1 MPGRGRRDAKSR
13 HDAAGTAR
21 PMARH
26 PRPPHPRPADGDR
39 VTWNVH
45 AWAADPGGSIPRI
58 PRARDL
64 RDRLPMSHVTVPA
77 QPPSIANAIVA
88 QPATADRVVPPL
100 VRQFLDYLK
109 LEKHFSDYTGKS
121 YGADLAQFN
130 QFLAG
135 EIGAAHSTAPAAGY
149 AATSAD
155 AKLAGCEPLTV
166 REFLAYLHAQNYTKS
181 TTARKLA
188 TLRSFYKFCI
198 RRGVCTASPLAT
210 IRTPKQEKRLP
221 KCLDLEQVQKL
232 MDAPGDGDLLSA
244 RDKAM
249 LEVLYSSGIRVSELV
264 ELDMGDID
272 LTEGVLRVRGKGRKD
287 RLTPIG
293 SQAIRAVQ
301 RYFELRMTEPRL
313 ADRVSGRVFLNKH
326 GESLSTRSVRRKLD
340 KYLVEAGLDPG
351 ISPHTLRHS
360 FATHLL
366 NNGADLRSVQE
377 LLGHQSLS
385 TTQIYTH
392 LTTARMKQAYD
403 QAHPRADVSTVAGSA
418 PGAAVPTF
426 PHPTSPVMTAAT
438 PPPPF
443 YPARAG

>member
-1 MPGRGRRDAKSR
+1 MTP
-13 HDAAGTAR
+13 AAPAR
-21 PMARH
+21 PPSTVSATIA
-26 PRPPHPRPADGDR
+26 PVGAS
-39 VTWNVH
+39 
-45 AWAADPGGSIPRI
+45 AA
-58 PRARDL
+58 AA
-64 RDRLPMSHVTVPA
+64 VPEKV
-77 QPPSIANAIVA
+77 VA
-88 QPATADRVVPPL
+88 PL

-121 YGADLAQFN
+121 YGADLAQFC

-135 EIGAAHSTAPAAGY
+135 EIGTTHATPPSPAHTALPIDG
-149 AATSAD
+149 
-155 AKLAGCEPLTV
+155 KLTAVEPLTV

-198 RRGVCTASPLAT
+198 RRGIVTASPLVA

-264 ELDMGDID
+264 ELDMADID

-301 RYFELRMTEPRL
+301 RYFELRMAEPRL
-313 ADRVSGRVFLNKH
+313 AERQTGRVFLNKH
-326 GESLSTRSVRRKLD
+326 GQSLSTRSVRRKLD

-385 TTQIYTH
+385 TTQVYTH
-392 LTTARMKQAYD
+392 LTTARLKQAYD
-403 QAHPRADVSTVAGSA
+403 QAHPRADSATV
-418 PGAAVPTF
+418 PGTLGEPF
-426 PHPTSPVMTAAT
+426 PHPAAPVAMASGTGA
-438 PPPPF
+438 F
-443 YPARAG
+443 YSAKAG

>member
-1 MPGRGRRDAKSR
+1 MNTATLVSGTNPNPHHNAPQPKSF
-13 HDAAGTAR
+13 
-21 PMARH
+21 
-26 PRPPHPRPADGDR
+26 
-39 VTWNVH
+39 
-45 AWAADPGGSIPRI
+45 S
-58 PRARDL
+58 
-64 RDRLPMSHVTVPA
+64 
-77 QPPSIANAIVA
+77 
-88 QPATADRVVPPL
+88 PL

-109 LEKHFSDYTGKS
+109 FEKHFSDYTVKS
-121 YGADLAQFN
+121 YGADLIQFG

-135 EIGAAHSTAPAAGY
+135 EIGHANANQAAG
-149 AATSAD
+149 AVTPEQLD
-155 AKLAGCEPLTV
+155 EKQTKCEPLTV
-166 REFLAYLHAQNYTKS
+166 REFLAYLYAQNYTKS

-188 TLRSFYKFCI
+188 TLRSFYKFLI
-198 RRGVCTASPLAT
+198 RRGVVGVNPLST

-232 MDAPGDGDLLSA
+232 LDAPDDTELLGA

-264 ELDMGDID
+264 ELEMSD
-272 LTEGVLRVRGKGRKD
+272 LDLNEGILRVKGKGRKD

-293 SQAIRAVQ
+293 SQAIKALQ
-301 RYFELRMTEPRL
+301 RYFELRS
-313 ADRVSGRVFLNKH
+313 ADPKLSSQTLSRVFLNKH
-326 GESLSTRSVRRKLD
+326 GEALSTRSVRRKLD

-392 LTTARMKQAYD
+392 LTTSRVKQVYD
-403 QAHPRADVSTVAGSA
+403 QAHPRADTN
-418 PGAAVPTF
+418 TI
-426 PHPTSPVMTAAT
+426 PHPTAQQPTSAKPY
-438 PPPPF
+438 
-443 YPARAG
+443 YPAKAG